1 MTPRL
6 LVINPGST
14 STKIAVY
21 AGEEPLFVETIR
33 HDDADLGRFAQVM
46 DQEDYR
52 RDLILSALAKH
63 DMSVADLTAIIG
75 RGGLMRP
82 IPGGVYLVG
91 PQMLF
96 DLRSCRFGTHASNL
110 GAILAHDLATSAG
123 IPSFIADPVVVD
135 EMAPLARYSGHPDIT
150 RRSIFH
156 ALNHKAV
163 ARRAAAELGRPY
175 EELRLIVAHLGG
187 GVSVGAHV
195 RGRVVDVNNAL
206 DGDGP
211 FSPER
216 SGGLPAGQLADWC
229 FAPDAKEADIRRR
242 ITGAGG
248 FLAYLGT
255 ASGME
260 IERRIQGGDA
270 KAREVHAAMA
280 YQVAKDIGA
289 MGSVLA
295 GQVDAVILT
304 GGLAHDKSLT
314 TLICDRVKFLGHVM
328 IYPGED
334 EMSALALAAIRA
346 LTDGS
351 AVHTY
356 PPCGQPE
363 NA

>member
-52 RDLILSALAKH
+52 RKLILAALAKH
-63 DMSVADLTAIIG
+63 NLSVADLTAIIG

-82 IPGGVYLVG
+82 IPGGVYHVG

-163 ARRAAAELGRPY
+163 GRRAAAELGRPY
-175 EELRLIVAHLGG
+175 EELRLIIAHLGG
-187 GVSVGAHV
+187 GVSVGAHE

-216 SGGLPAGQLADWC
+216 SGGLPAGQLTDWC

-289 MGSVLA
+289 MGTVLA

-304 GGLAHDKSLT
+304 GGLAHDKALT
-314 TLICDRVKFLGHVM
+314 ALICDRVKFLGRVM
-328 IYPGED
+328 IFPGED
-334 EMSALALAAIRA
+334 EMTALALAALRA
-346 LTDGS
+346 LTDGE
-351 AVHTY
+351 AVLTY
-356 PPCGQPE
+356 PPCDWLE
-363 NA
+363 KA

>member
-52 RDLILSALAKH
+52 RKLILSALAKH
-63 DMSVADLTAIIG
+63 DLSVADLTAIIG

-82 IPGGVYLVG
+82 IPGGVYHVG

-187 GVSVGAHV
+187 GVSVGAHE

-289 MGSVLA
+289 MG
-295 GQVDAVILT
+295 T
-304 GGLAHDKSLT
+304 
-314 TLICDRVKFLGHVM
+314 
-328 IYPGED
+328 
-334 EMSALALAAIRA
+334 
-346 LTDGS
+346 
-351 AVHTY
+351 
-356 PPCGQPE
+356 
-363 NA
+363 

>member
-33 HDDADLGRFAQVM
+33 HDAADLDRFAQVM

-52 RDLILSALAKH
+52 RELILAALAKH
-63 DMSVADLTAIIG
+63 DLSVTDLTAIIG

-82 IPGGVYLVG
+82 IPGGVYRVG
-91 PQMLF
+91 PQMLS

-163 ARRAAAELGRPY
+163 ARRAAAELGQPY

-187 GVSVGAHV
+187 GVSVGAHEG
-195 RGRVVDVNNAL
+195 GRVVDVNNAL

-216 SGGLPAGQLADWC
+216 SGGLPAGQLVDWC
-229 FAPDAKEADIRRR
+229 FAPGASEADIRRR

-260 IERRIQGGDA
+260 IERRILAGDA
-270 KAREVHAAMA
+270 KARETHAALA

-289 MGSVLA
+289 MGTVLA

-304 GGLAHDKSLT
+304 GGLAHDKALIS
-314 TLICDRVKFLGHVM
+314 LICDRVKFLGRVM

-334 EMSALALAAIRA
+334 EMTALALAAIRA
-346 LTDGS
+346 LTDGG
-351 AVHTY
+351 AVLTY
-356 PPCGQPE
+356 HPCVQTE
-363 NA
+363 TA